1 MTTPTSF
8 ESLYSRLVEQ
18 GSNEKAED
26 IMKRDAA
33 VRLIGD
39 RRTEILKRKLHYV
52 YLHPPKNIL
61 IKLIQDFGYDPNEE
75 DVPECEFI
83 ENKEINKEKDDFN
96 KKIREILAKYFTDP
110 RRLASMVEYLTIP

>member
-18 GSNEKAED
+18 GSNEKAAD
-26 IMKRDAA
+26 IMEFKPAIN
-33 VRLIGD
+33 LIGD

-96 KKIREILAKYFTDP
+96 KKTKEILAKYITDKQL
-110 RRLASMVEYLTIP
+110 LAAYEERLTIK